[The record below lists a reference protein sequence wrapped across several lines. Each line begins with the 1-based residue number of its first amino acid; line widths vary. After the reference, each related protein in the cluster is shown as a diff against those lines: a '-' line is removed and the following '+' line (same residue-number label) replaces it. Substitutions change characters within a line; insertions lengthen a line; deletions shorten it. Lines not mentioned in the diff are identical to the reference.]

1 MVDKLKNIKY
11 YLKSIVWITWDFS
24 GIRFIYRKINPLN
37 NAEESQCTYKKPS
50 TFFIWFIAIYVA
62 TFGLASQRYEA
73 KLDKIEQKANIV
85 VTQLSAT
92 KFEIG
97 SARITG
103 IQSKKCPIN
112 PEFLNPSSI
121 ISSLFREQTFCESIV
136 KDLKNVIED
145 WKAYLN
151 KANLNEADLRGANL
165 REANLSRA
173 NLSRAKLSKANL
185 SRANLNGANLNGANL
200 SDANL
205 NEANLTKVKNITF
218 KQLSEVK
225 TLYKA
230 TNLDYGLKNQLKNE
244 HPELFKR
251 PKDRYIS
258 NQ

>member
-37 NAEESQCTYKKPS
+37 NAEESQNTYKKPS
-50 TFFIWFIAIYVA
+50 TFFIWFIATIYVA

-97 SARITG
+97 SARITS

-151 KANLNEADLRGANL
+151 KANLNEANLRGANL
-165 REANLSRA
+165 SR
-173 NLSRAKLSKANL
+173 
-185 SRANLNGANLNGANL
+185 ANLNGANL